1 MRKVT
6 DKWLF
11 TIDNDG
17 YQVVVI
23 SGDTV
28 TNLGHVITDSFVTSL
43 KGVIYMAEHHYLH
56 YYRALLCDVQVV
68 GSEGDYSLVG
78 HVRFMERH

>member
-1 MRKVT
+1 MRKIT

-11 TIDNDG
+11 TVDNDG
-17 YQVVVI
+17 YQVMVI

-28 TNLGHVITDSFVTSL
+28 KDFGHVVTDSLSTSL
-43 KGVIYMAEHHYLH
+43 KGVIYKAEHHYLH

-68 GSEGDYSLVG
+68 GFEGDYSLIG
-78 HVRFMERH
+78 HIRFEER

>member
-1 MRKVT
+1 MRKIT

-17 YQVVVI
+17 YQVTVI
-23 SGDTV
+23 SGDTIRIS
-28 TNLGHVITDSFVTSL
+28 GHVITNSLSTSL
-43 KGVIYMAEHHYLH
+43 KGVIYKAEHYYLH

-68 GSEGDYSLVG
+68 GPEGDYSLIG
-78 HVRFMERH
+78 HIRFVER

>member
-1 MRKVT
+1 MRKIT

-17 YQVVVI
+17 YQIKAV

-28 TNLGHVITDSFVTSL
+28 KDFGHVITDSFSSSL
-43 KGVIYMAEHHYLH
+43 KGVIYKAEQYYLH

-68 GSEGDYSLVG
+68 GSEGDYSLIG
-78 HVRFMERH
+78 HIRFMER